1 MVARLAQHG
10 LLPEIMVTIA
20 SIEDQACS
28 SVGCSPPPR
37 RPCRARSSAV
47 LLRDPSLP
55 AAPAPSPNNL
65 SL

>member
-10 LLPEIMVTIA
+10 LLPEIIVTVA

-28 SVGCSPPPR
+28 SVGYSPPPR

-47 LLRDPSLP
+47 LFREPSLLATP
-55 AAPAPSPNNL
+55 AQL
-65 SL
+65 Q